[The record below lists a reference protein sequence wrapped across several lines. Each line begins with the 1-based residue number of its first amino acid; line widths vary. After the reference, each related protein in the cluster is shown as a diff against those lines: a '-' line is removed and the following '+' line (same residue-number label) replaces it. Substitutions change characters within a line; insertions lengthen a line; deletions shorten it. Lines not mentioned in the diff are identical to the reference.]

1 MDNKVACKY
10 CGEMIDPDAGYCPV
24 CGAVNQD
31 LIGHDPN
38 KEYCKFCGSELSG
51 NETFCLVCGT
61 PVRRVLAGNGT
72 KRSSIDDI
80 VPDLKKKE
88 GTEIQKPENE
98 DLQAAS
104 EDARGAGKGEE
115 PLNFLEKAAR
125 KQQQYARR
133 EEELEQRR
141 IEETRAFNEEK
152 EKLRVSA
159 TQAYGDARQTTQT
172 YGAGRQTTQTYGAG
186 RQATQTYGANVSP
199 DKAVSQ
205 TTKSYESASSQ
216 QEDADYERLKSQ
228 AEEAGVSVEEMR
240 LFEQVKANFETE
252 NETYPDDYNVND
264 YAQFDYAQSRYGA
277 FNIGSLE
284 LESMQYQNQEAKT
297 ETPEPV
303 AAEPPRKEK
312 VEQGVIGVKQKK
324 TPLGTRILVFFVA
337 ILAVAGLAGIIL
349 YIVPMV
355 KQVHP
360 EDILLEDSV
369 DTRELTITPISA
381 ATSTPTPT
389 VSPTPTTAPTPTVDA
404 IIPQSVTPSAEPVNT
419 QVSET
424 DEDVEAWNEE
434 DELEGTVPEAISSEP
449 PESGFLV
456 PDSDTRVMDPSEL
469 DGLSSDEIR
478 LIANEIYARYGYA
491 FRSEEI
497 ADYFG
502 QFDWYDPIYDPED
515 FPDDIMSEAAQA
527 NLNMIAEYEAEHGD

>member
-24 CGAVNQD
+24 CGAVNKD
-31 LIGHDPN
+31 LFRHDPN

-61 PVRRVLAGNGT
+61 PVRRVLAGNGA

-80 VPDLKKKE
+80 VPGLKKKE
-88 GTEIQKPENE
+88 GTNIQRPENE

-104 EDARGAGKGEE
+104 EDVKGAGKEGE

-159 TQAYGDARQTTQT
+159 TQAFGGTRQTTQT
-172 YGAGRQTTQTYGAG
+172 FEAG
-186 RQATQTYGANVSP
+186 RQATQTFEAGRQTTQAYGANASSDMV
-199 DKAVSQ
+199 ASQ
-205 TTKSYESASSQ
+205 TTKRYEGSTSK
-216 QEDADYERLKSQ
+216 QEDADFERLKSQ

-240 LFEQVKANFETE
+240 LFEQAKANFETD

-284 LESMQYQNQEAKT
+284 LESMQYQNQETKT
-297 ETPEPV
+297 ETPEPP

-312 VEQGVIGVKQKK
+312 VEQGVIGVKEKK
-324 TPLGTRILVFFVA
+324 TPLGIRILVFFIA
-337 ILAVAGLAGIIL
+337 IFAVAGLAGIIL
-349 YIVPMV
+349 YIVPMA

-369 DTRELTITPISA
+369 DTGELTITPISA

-404 IIPQSVTPSAEPVNT
+404 IIPQSVTPSAVPANT
-419 QVSET
+419 QISET
-424 DEDVEAWNEE
+424 DEDWNEE
-434 DELEGTVPEAISSEP
+434 GKLEGTVPDAILSEP

-491 FRSEEI
+491 FVSEEI
-497 ADYFG
+497 SDYFG
-502 QFDWYDPIYDPED
+502 QFDWYDPIYDPEE
-515 FPDDIMSEAAQA
+515 FPDDILSEAAQA
-527 NLNMIAEYEAEHGD
+527 NLNMIAEYEAEHED

>member
-88 GTEIQKPENE
+88 KTEIPKPENE

-104 EDARGAGKGEE
+104 DDERGAGKEEE

-172 YGAGRQTTQTYGAG
+172 YGAGRQTTQIYGAG

-360 EDILLEDSV
+360 EDILLEESV
-369 DTRELTITPISA
+369 DTGELTITPISA

>member
-10 CGEMIDPDAGYCPV
+10 CGEMIDPDVGYCPV
-24 CGAVNQD
+24 CGAVNKD
-31 LIGHDPN
+31 LFRHDPD

-61 PVRRVLAGNGT
+61 PVRRVLAGNGA

-80 VPDLKKKE
+80 VPDLKKKDE
-88 GTEIQKPENE
+88 TEMKKQGNE
-98 DLQAAS
+98 DSQAAS
-104 EDARGAGKGEE
+104 ENARGAAKEGE

-133 EEELEQRR
+133 EEELEQRH

-159 TQAYGDARQTTQT
+159 TQAFDGTRQTMQT
-172 YGAGRQTTQTYGAG
+172 FEAG
-186 RQATQTYGANVSP
+186 RQATQTYGAHVSS
-199 DKAVSQ
+199 DKDVYQS
-205 TTKSYESASSQ
+205 TKSYEGAASQ
-216 QEDADYERLKSQ
+216 QEDADFERLKSQ

-264 YAQFDYAQSRYGA
+264 YAQFDYSQSRYGA

-284 LESMQYQNQEAKT
+284 LESMQYQNQETKT
-297 ETPEPV
+297 ETPEPA

-324 TPLGTRILVFFVA
+324 TPLGTRILVFFIA
-337 ILAVAGLAGIIL
+337 IFAVAGLAGIIL
-349 YIVPMV
+349 YIVPMA

-360 EDILLEDSV
+360 EDILMDESV
-369 DTRELTITPISA
+369 DTAELTITPISA

-389 VSPTPTTAPTPTVDA
+389 VSPTPTLTPTPTVEA
-404 IIPQSVTPSAEPVNT
+404 IIPQSITPTVEIDT
-419 QVSET
+419 QIRET
-424 DEDVEAWNEE
+424 EEGDWEDV
-434 DELEGTVPEAISSEP
+434 DEPQGTVPDMENIELS
-449 PESGFLV
+449 ESGFIV

-469 DGLSSDEIR
+469 DGLTSEEIR

-491 FRSEEI
+491 FRNEAYS
-497 ADYFG
+497 DYFG
-502 QFDWYDPIYDPED
+502 QFDWYDPIYDPEE
-515 FPDDIMSEAAQA
+515 FPDDILSEAAQA
-527 NLNMIAEYEAEHGD
+527 NLNMIAEYEAEHED

>member
-24 CGAVNQD
+24 CGAVNKD
-31 LIGHDPN
+31 LFRHDPN

-88 GTEIQKPENE
+88 GTEIPKPENE

-104 EDARGAGKGEE
+104 DDERRAGKEEE

-172 YGAGRQTTQTYGAG
+172 YGAGRQTTQIYGAG
-186 RQATQTYGANVSP
+186 RQATRTYGANVSP

-312 VEQGVIGVKQKK
+312 IEQGVIGVKQKK

-360 EDILLEDSV
+360 EDILLEENV
-369 DTRELTITPISA
+369 DTGELTITPISA

-434 DELEGTVPEAISSEP
+434 EELEGTVPEAISSEP

>member
-24 CGAVNQD
+24 CGAVNKD
-31 LIGHDPN
+31 LFRHDPN

-88 GTEIQKPENE
+88 GTEIPKPENE

-104 EDARGAGKGEE
+104 DDERRAGKEEE

-172 YGAGRQTTQTYGAG
+172 YRAGRQTTQTYGAG

-312 VEQGVIGVKQKK
+312 IEQGVIGVKQKK

-360 EDILLEDSV
+360 EDILLEENV
-369 DTRELTITPISA
+369 DTGELTITPISA

-434 DELEGTVPEAISSEP
+434 EELEGTVPEAISSEP

>member
-88 GTEIQKPENE
+88 GTEIPKPENE

-104 EDARGAGKGEE
+104 DDERGDGKEEE

-172 YGAGRQTTQTYGAG
+172 YGAGRQTTQIYGAG

-312 VEQGVIGVKQKK
+312 IEQGVIGVKQKK
-324 TPLGTRILVFFVA
+324 TPLGTRILVFFAA
-337 ILAVAGLAGIIL
+337 IVAVAGLAGIIL

-360 EDILLEDSV
+360 EDILLEESV
-369 DTRELTITPISA
+369 DTGELTITPISA

-389 VSPTPTTAPTPTVDA
+389 VSPTPTTAPTPTVNA

>member
-24 CGAVNQD
+24 CGAVNKD
-31 LIGHDPN
+31 LFRHDPN

-88 GTEIQKPENE
+88 GTEIPKPENE

-104 EDARGAGKGEE
+104 DDERRAGKEEE

-312 VEQGVIGVKQKK
+312 IEQGVIGVKQKK

-360 EDILLEDSV
+360 EDILLEENV
-369 DTRELTITPISA
+369 DTGELTITPISA

-434 DELEGTVPEAISSEP
+434 EELEGTVPEAISSEP

>member
-88 GTEIQKPENE
+88 KTEIPKPENE

-104 EDARGAGKGEE
+104 DDERGAGKEEE

-172 YGAGRQTTQTYGAG
+172 YGAGRQTTQIYGAG

-312 VEQGVIGVKQKK
+312 IEQGVIGVKQKK
-324 TPLGTRILVFFVA
+324 TPLGTRILVFFAA
-337 ILAVAGLAGIIL
+337 IVAVAGLAGIIL

-404 IIPQSVTPSAEPVNT
+404 IIPQSVTPFAESVNT

-502 QFDWYDPIYDPED
+502 QFDWYDPIYDAED

>member
-1 MDNKVACKY
+1 MRNSCEK
-10 CGEMIDPDAGYCPV
+10 
-24 CGAVNQD
+24 
-31 LIGHDPN
+31 
-38 KEYCKFCGSELSG
+38 
-51 NETFCLVCGT
+51 
-61 PVRRVLAGNGT
+61 VLAGNGA

-125 KQQQYARR
+125 KQQHDARR

-141 IEETRAFNEEK
+141 IEETRVFNEEK

-159 TQAYGDARQTTQT
+159 TQAFGNTRHATKTFE
-172 YGAGRQTTQTYGAG
+172 AG
-186 RQATQTYGANVSP
+186 RQATQTYGAIASP

-205 TTKSYESASSQ
+205 TTKSYEGTSSQ

-303 AAEPPRKEK
+303 AAEPLRKEK

-337 ILAVAGLAGIIL
+337 IIAVAGLAGIIL
-349 YIVPMV
+349 YIVPMA

-360 EDILLEDSV
+360 EDILLEESV
-369 DTRELTITPISA
+369 DTGELTITPISA

-404 IIPQSVTPSAEPVNT
+404 IIPQSVTPTAEPANT
-419 QVSET
+419 QISET
-424 DEDVEAWNEE
+424 DEDAEAWNEE
-434 DELEGTVPEAISSEP
+434 EELEGTVPDVTNIEP
-449 PESGFLV
+449 SESGFLV

-491 FRSEEI
+491 FRTEEI

-502 QFDWYDPIYDPED
+502 QFDWYDPIYDPEE

>member
-88 GTEIQKPENE
+88 KTEIPKPENE

-104 EDARGAGKGEE
+104 DDERGDGKEEE

-172 YGAGRQTTQTYGAG
+172 YGAGRQTTQIYGAG
-186 RQATQTYGANVSP
+186 RQATQTYGAIASP

-205 TTKSYESASSQ
+205 TTKSYEGTSSQ

-337 ILAVAGLAGIIL
+337 IIAVAGLAGIIL
-349 YIVPMV
+349 YIVPMA

-360 EDILLEDSV
+360 EDILLEESV
-369 DTRELTITPISA
+369 DTGELTITPISA

-404 IIPQSVTPSAEPVNT
+404 IIPQSVTPTAEPVNT

-527 NLNMIAEYEAEHGD
+527 NLNMIAEYEAEHGN

>member
-24 CGAVNQD
+24 CGAVNKD
-31 LIGHDPN
+31 LFRHDPN

-88 GTEIQKPENE
+88 GTEIPKPENE

-104 EDARGAGKGEE
+104 DDERGAGKEEE
-115 PLNFLEKAAR
+115 P
-125 KQQQYARR
+125 Q
-133 EEELEQRR
+133 
-141 IEETRAFNEEK
+141 ETRAFNEEK

-172 YGAGRQTTQTYGAG
+172 YGAGRQTTQIYGAG

-312 VEQGVIGVKQKK
+312 IEQGVIGVKQKK
-324 TPLGTRILVFFVA
+324 TPLGTRILVFFAA
-337 ILAVAGLAGIIL
+337 IVAVAGLAGIIL

-404 IIPQSVTPSAEPVNT
+404 IIPQSVTPSAESVNT

-502 QFDWYDPIYDPED
+502 QFDWYDPIYDPEE

-527 NLNMIAEYEAEHGD
+527 NLNMIAEYEAEHGN

>member
-1 MDNKVACKY
+1 
-10 CGEMIDPDAGYCPV
+10 MI
-24 CGAVNQD
+24 
-31 LIGHDPN
+31 LFRTLR
-38 KEYCKFCGSELSG
+38 K
-51 NETFCLVCGT
+51 
-61 PVRRVLAGNGT
+61 
-72 KRSSIDDI
+72 KR
-80 VPDLKKKE
+80 KR
-88 GTEIQKPENE
+88 EIPKPENE

-104 EDARGAGKGEE
+104 DDERGAGKEEE

-312 VEQGVIGVKQKK
+312 IEQGVIGVKQKK

-404 IIPQSVTPSAEPVNT
+404 IIPQSVTPFAESVNT

>member
-88 GTEIQKPENE
+88 GTEIQKTENE

-125 KQQQYARR
+125 KQQHDARR

-141 IEETRAFNEEK
+141 IEETRVFNEEK

-172 YGAGRQTTQTYGAG
+172 YGAGRQTTQIYGAG

-312 VEQGVIGVKQKK
+312 IEQGVIGVKQKK

-404 IIPQSVTPSAEPVNT
+404 IIPQSVTPFAESVNT

-527 NLNMIAEYEAEHGD
+527 NLNMIAEYEAEHGN